1 MVCLA
6 PPALEG
12 SLRRRRLSDRR
23 GRPLNFTV
31 SRHGRDAVM
40 MSDAA
45 EENQLLRQQTRMG
58 WWIAIICSAAAAALG
73 IAALRR
79 GTVLG
84 LHVDAVCPLP
94 FTLGLAGFLAYL
106 TRRALLTGVVL
117 TRGGIIEREA
127 RPRAFYLYVAFMAA
141 LACAFLVMTVVLIHL
156 DPRRSR
162 VG

>member
-1 MVCLA
+1 
-6 PPALEG
+6 
-12 SLRRRRLSDRR
+12 
-23 GRPLNFTV
+23 
-31 SRHGRDAVM
+31 
-40 MSDAA
+40 
-45 EENQLLRQQTRMG
+45 
-58 WWIAIICSAAAAALG
+58 
-73 IAALRR
+73 
-79 GTVLG
+79 
-84 LHVDAVCPLP
+84 VDAVWPLP

-127 RPRAFYLYVAFMAA
+127 RPRAFYLYVALMAV